1 MDLIPLEATD
11 NQEFAIVLNGQD
23 CRLAVYER
31 NGRVF
36 VDLMVSG
43 AWIRR
48 GMLALPLNIMPRGTA
63 AFSGALM
70 FVGTNTSGDPRAAG
84 FGTEWELY
92 YLTPEEVTEL
102 QEGQEAWLEGG
113 GLSFCS

>member
-1 MDLIPLEATD
+1 MELIPLEAVA

-23 CRLAVYER
+23 CRMAVYER
-31 NGRVF
+31 NSRVF
-36 VDLMVSG
+36 VDLMVAG

-48 GMLALPLNIMPRGTA
+48 GMLAQPLNIMPRGTV

-70 FVGTNTSGDPRAAG
+70 FVGANTSGDPKAAG

-92 YLTPEEVTEL
+92 YLTEEEIAEL
-102 QEGQEAWLEGG
+102 QAGQEAWLEAG
-113 GLSFCS
+113 GLSF